1 MHKLTPQFE
10 ELLSREMLEGERS
23 RTIILSVILFC
34 TALWLMMVPSI
45 FHEFFANLVEQ
56 TVHGFKFF
64 TLMAMAFAA
73 FGVYELGFALILTIF
88 ILKEKNF
95 PVRTRFGNA
104 FIEITFISAM
114 IYFVSKTYIGYETLY
129 TPTIFLYFIF
139 IALSAFRLRI
149 SLCIFTGAVA
159 AVEYYLIYYLLITRT
174 GSELGMSTLL
184 SPGMHFTRAS
194 IFFLSGVVTGLVTM
208 QIRQR
213 IIKSLEAMEERNSIV
228 NIFGQHVSPAV
239 VNKLLEQKGY
249 LGSEVRYVCTMF
261 LDIRNFTLFSDGRQP
276 QEIVDYLNYL
286 FDFMIEIINRNN
298 GIINKFLGDGFMAV
312 FGAPLSDGH
321 DSKSAVTAAFEI
333 QERLN
338 REIAGK
344 NLPETRIGIGLHA
357 GEAVTGH
364 VGSSLRREYTIIG
377 DVVNLASRIEQLN
390 KRFQSSILISEEVW
404 LSIKDAGFKAE
415 DLGPIDIRGHQAQVR
430 IFKLA

>member
-194 IFFLSGVVTGLVTM
+194 IFFLSGVVTGLVTR

-213 IIKSLEAMEERNSIV
+213 IIKSLEAMEE
-228 NIFGQHVSPAV
+228 
-239 VNKLLEQKGY
+239 
-249 LGSEVRYVCTMF
+249 
-261 LDIRNFTLFSDGRQP
+261 
-276 QEIVDYLNYL
+276 
-286 FDFMIEIINRNN
+286 
-298 GIINKFLGDGFMAV
+298 
-312 FGAPLSDGH
+312 
-321 DSKSAVTAAFEI
+321 
-333 QERLN
+333 
-338 REIAGK
+338 
-344 NLPETRIGIGLHA
+344 
-357 GEAVTGH
+357 
-364 VGSSLRREYTIIG
+364 
-377 DVVNLASRIEQLN
+377 QL
-390 KRFQSSILISEEVW
+390 
-404 LSIKDAGFKAE
+404 
-415 DLGPIDIRGHQAQVR
+415 
-430 IFKLA
+430 